1 MLAKFIPNLSQI
13 ATPLRLYW
21 KRTSSGTGRM
31 NKKSFKSL
39 KQLVTEIP
47 VLKYFDLSE
56 QLQHHGC
63 LQTFF
68 RLFFEKYPVITIA
81 QRISA

>member
-21 KRTSSGTGRM
+21 KSTSSGTGRM

-47 VLKYFDLSE
+47 VLDLSK
-56 QLQHHGC
+56 QLQHH
-63 LQTFF
+63 QIFF

>member
-47 VLKYFDLSE
+47 VLDLSK

-63 LQTFF
+63 LQTFSGYS
-68 RLFFEKYPVITIA
+68 LKNIL
-81 QRISA
+81 